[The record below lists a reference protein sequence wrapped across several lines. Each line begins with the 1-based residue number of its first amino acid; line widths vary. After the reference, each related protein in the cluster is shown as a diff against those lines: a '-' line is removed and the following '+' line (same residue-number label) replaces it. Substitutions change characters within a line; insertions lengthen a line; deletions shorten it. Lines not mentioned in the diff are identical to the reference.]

1 MKNTRLVIISGPSG
15 AGKST
20 TIKVLED
27 IGFFCVDNLPVSLL
41 PKFLELSSESKEI
54 TKIAAVIDI
63 RERGFLKDFP
73 GIFKEIKGLGYKPEL
88 VYLEASD
95 DALVKRF
102 SETRR
107 KHPLVENGTP
117 LDGIKLERDVLS
129 DIKELSSKI
138 IDTSNYNIHQL
149 KEVIKDYFSEPRH
162 IEKIIVHLVSF
173 SYRYGIPS
181 DADLIMDVR
190 FLPNPYFVDK
200 FKGLTGRNE
209 EVKKFIFEKDEAQG
223 FIERFLELL
232 DYLLPLY
239 WKEGKAYLTIAIGCT
254 GGKHRSVAVV
264 DFLHNVMPSK
274 YCVIKKR
281 HRDIDKP

>member
-1 MKNTRLVIISGPSG
+1 MKNTRLVVLSGPSG

-20 TIKVLED
+20 AIKVLED
-27 IGFFCVDNLPVSLL
+27 IGFFCVDNLPVLL
-41 PKFLELSSESKEI
+41 IPKFLELSVESKEI
-54 TKIAAVIDI
+54 TKIATVIDI
-63 RERGFLKDFP
+63 REKEFLKDFP
-73 GIFKEIKGLGYKPEL
+73 RIFEEIKAHEYKPEL
-88 VYLEASD
+88 VYLDASN

-107 KHPLVENGTP
+107 KHPLAENGIP
-117 LDGIKLERDVLS
+117 LDGIKLERESLANIRELS
-129 DIKELSSKI
+129 DKI
-138 IDTSNYNIHQL
+138 IDTSDYNIHQL
-149 KEVIKDYFSEPRH
+149 KEVIKDYFSAPGH

-173 SYRYGIPS
+173 SYRYGIPN

-190 FLPNPYFVDK
+190 FLPNPYFVDE
-200 FKGLTGRNE
+200 FKGLTGKNE
-209 EVKKFIFEKDEAQG
+209 QVKRFIFEREETKG

-232 DYLLPLY
+232 DYLVPLY
-239 WKEGKAYLTIAIGCT
+239 WKEGKSYLTIAIGCT

-264 DFLHNVMPSK
+264 DFLYNVMPSK